1 MGVRDSRKVAAARR
15 MLEGTVATVLGG
27 AILWTVTG
35 PMSRS
40 VAVSSTVRP
49 PAAPLESE
57 SPSTTTATPTG
68 LAIPACRIGE
78 ISSPQAG
85 QNPPALASVAGTVI
99 APAPLMTATV
109 PVSGPVGSVFLF
121 EDFSR
126 YRDGQAANWGPN
138 TYVKTGLDRRKWLV
152 SNVEGAHPV
161 GRNILLPG
169 EFCFECRY
177 SAYLPESTRG
187 LLGWWREPVATRIS
201 LVDGRGAK
209 YTIQW
214 AVGCGNDR
222 RGLNPLASVAAV
234 KYFHSITLPG
244 AAASELGVSSPTGI
258 LRVTRCGDVVNVLI
272 NGQLAASGM
281 LAQALQFVGFEIDV
295 VMAKSGTLS
304 FTDFKIGR

>member
-1 MGVRDSRKVAAARR
+1 MGARESRRAAAVRR

-27 AILWTVTG
+27 TILWTVTG

-40 VAVSSTVRP
+40 VAVSSSARP
-49 PAAPLESE
+49 PAATFEGES
-57 SPSTTTATPTG
+57 SSATTAAPAG

-78 ISSPQAG
+78 VSSPRAG
-85 QNPPALASVAGTVI
+85 QNPPALASVAGTAI
-99 APAPLMTATV
+99 APAPLMTATA
-109 PVSGPVGSVFLF
+109 PGSAPVGSMLLF
-121 EDFSR
+121 ENFSR
-126 YRDGQAANWGPN
+126 YRDGEATDWGPN
-138 TYVKTGLDRRKWLV
+138 TYVKTGLDRCKWLV

-161 GRNILLPG
+161 GRTIVLAG
-169 EFCFECRY
+169 EFFFECRY

-201 LVDGRGAK
+201 LVDSRGAK

-214 AVGCGNDR
+214 TVGCGNDR

-244 AAASELGVSSPTGI
+244 AAASEVGVSSPTGI
-258 LRVTRCGDVVNVLI
+258 LRIARCGDVVNVLI

-281 LAQALQFVGFEIDV
+281 LAQASQFVGFEIDV